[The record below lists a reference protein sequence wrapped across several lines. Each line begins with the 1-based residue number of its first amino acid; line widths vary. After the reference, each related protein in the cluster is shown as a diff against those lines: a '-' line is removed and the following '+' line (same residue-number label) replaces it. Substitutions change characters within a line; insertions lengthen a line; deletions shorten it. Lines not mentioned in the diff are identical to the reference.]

1 MSLLSNLKTSTTVQD
16 EKDVLGGTFTVLDSD
31 IYTGTIKYAYLQQAQ
46 SSSAMS
52 LNLCV
57 EIDGKEY
64 KETLWMTNKNGD
76 NFYVAKDGNQNYLP
90 GFTVANNIA
99 LFTCQK
105 PLSELNTED
114 KILKLY
120 NYEQKQEVPT
130 QVPCITDM
138 HGKDIAL
145 AIMKEVRPKQQ
156 KNDAGVYV
164 DTTETREANSI
175 QKVFHPTKHL
185 TVAEIKAQA
194 DKPEFYDRWLE
205 KNKGQVRTVA
215 PKGAAATATKAG
227 TQNSSVSSLFAN

>member
-1 MSLLSNLKTSTTVQD
+1 MSLLSNLKTSTTIQD

-105 PLSELNTED
+105 PLAELNTED

-138 HGKDIAL
+138 HGKDISL

-164 DTTETREANSI
+164 DTTETREVNSI
-175 QKVFHPTKHL
+175 QKVFQLCRKLWKCMVETKRRVRVFPRTDPDDNQLYRSSKGHL
-185 TVAEIKAQA
+185 QRPPVHYRCGWISRLSA
-194 DKPEFYDRWLE
+194 Y
-205 KNKGQVRTVA
+205 
-215 PKGAAATATKAG
+215 
-227 TQNSSVSSLFAN
+227 